1 MTKQIDKIQTVYGR
15 IENNVL
21 IHDGKREPLT
31 VNRFKRD
38 INYTY
43 IQILRS
49 SGKIYIVDAF

>member
-1 MTKQIDKIQTVYGR
+1 MTKQNDKIQTVYGR

-21 IHDGKREPLT
+21 IHDGKRELLT
-31 VNRFKRD
+31 VNRFKKD

-49 SGKIYIVDAF
+49 SGKIYVVDAF